1 MVTGLTKAWIKT
13 QNSTISL
20 PQVDSL
26 KDANYS
32 LLHKHTMTINS
43 GEASTA
49 LSGSEASI
57 AAPFIPNITYDEFS
71 SLHYMKI
78 VVDLPS
84 GLNFTLYPGVTS
96 SGHSWKVQLGLYF
109 MYYNTNSTAI
119 YPLNVELY
127 ATRFNC
133 SDGNMKFET
142 NPMTITLYSLRTNP
156 YTIEHDNTLNVIFV
170 SNYNMNSYGSSEQ
183 YGYYYVRNRNNV
195 SFFNGLNY
203 VTNTAPI
210 GVLGCHFNAANNEP
224 YSGAE
229 TSGLTINTPIVV
241 EVSIYGA

>member
-26 KDANYS
+26 KDANYT
-32 LLHKHTMTINS
+32 LLHKHTMTIDS
-43 GEASTA
+43 GDASTA

-57 AAPFIPNITYDEFS
+57 AAPFIPNITYDKFS

-84 GLNFTLYPGVTS
+84 GLNFSLYPGVTS
-96 SGHSWKVQLGLYF
+96 SGHSWKVQLYLNF

-133 SDGNMKFET
+133 SDGNMAFQN
-142 NPMTITLYSLRTNP
+142 NPMTITLYSPRTNP

-210 GVLGCHFNAANNEP
+210 GVLRCHFNATNNEP
-224 YSGAE
+224 YSGVE
-229 TSGLTINTPIVV
+229 TGRLTIDTPIVV